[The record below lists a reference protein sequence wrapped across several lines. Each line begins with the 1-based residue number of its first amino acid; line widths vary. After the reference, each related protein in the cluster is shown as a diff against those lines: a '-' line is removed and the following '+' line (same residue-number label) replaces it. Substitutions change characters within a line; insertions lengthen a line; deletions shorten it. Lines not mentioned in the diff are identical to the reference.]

1 MFIWEIPQLIT
12 VLFSSSPPV
21 AYPAP
26 VHALPKVWEEPA
38 AELVGQAGAA
48 ASIVVVVAAAAGGG
62 NCRG

>member
-1 MFIWEIPQLIT
+1 MFLWEIPQVIT
-12 VLFSSSPPV
+12 VLFSPPV

-38 AELVGQAGAA
+38 AELMGQAGADS
-48 ASIVVVVAAAAGGG
+48 SIVVVAAAGGGG